1 MNTKTAYQTDREG
14 CYIGP
19 TDADEDPMN
28 PGEFLAPGGAY
39 FDAPPDTGEREVARR
54 VGGKWVVAADW
65 RGFAYYLPDGS
76 RHVIERAGVEPP
88 AGWLAEQPVIERA
101 EPVPFAVSRF
111 QARAALLLEG
121 LLDRVEA
128 HIEAPQTDALVK
140 LAWREATEFR
150 RESLTVVMLA
160 SVLGLTSDD
169 LDNLF
174 RKAAAIV
181 V

>member
-39 FDAPPDTGEREVARR
+39 FDAPPETGEREAARR
-54 VGGKWVVAADW
+54 VAGKWVVVADW
-65 RGFAYYLPDGS
+65 RGFTYYLPDGS

-88 AGWLAEQPVIERA
+88 AGWLAEPPTLP

-111 QARAALLLEG
+111 QLRAALLLEG

-128 HIEAPQTDALVK
+128 HIDAPETDALVK
-140 LAWREATEFR
+140 MAWREAVEFR
-150 RESLTVVMLA
+150 RESLTAVMLS
-160 SVLGLTSDD
+160 SVLGLDSGGVDG
-169 LDNLF
+169 LF